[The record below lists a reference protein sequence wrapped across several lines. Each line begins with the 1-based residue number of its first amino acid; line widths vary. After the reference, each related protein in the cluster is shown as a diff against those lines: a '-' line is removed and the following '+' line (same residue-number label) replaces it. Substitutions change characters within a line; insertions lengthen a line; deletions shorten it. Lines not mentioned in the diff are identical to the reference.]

1 MQLRMKL
8 ILQHSGLSQLP
19 YSLSHFI
26 EFYSKFLSSQTR
38 QKKTT
43 EASAKRDKDIMYG

>member
-1 MQLRMKL
+1 MTKL
-8 ILQHSGLSQLP
+8 SGLSQLP

-26 EFYSKFLSSQTR
+26 EFYSTFFYYKLG
-38 QKKTT
+38 KKTT